1 MSDSIEKF
9 AEELRAKEIVA
20 LHVVEGDTPLKLED
34 AQKLVGGWVELIQLD
49 EGHQLLVNEE
59 GLLRKLPPNP
69 LASIIAMR
77 LIVGNAVL
85 LIGGARWL
93 S

>member
-1 MSDSIEKF
+1 MSDSIEEFVEK
-9 AEELRAKEIVA
+9 LRAEEIVA
-20 LHVVEGDTPLKLED
+20 LHVVEGDTPLCLED

-49 EGHQLLVNEE
+49 GGDQLLVNEE

-85 LIGGARWL
+85 LTGGARWL